1 MPTSIVPK
9 MKYNAMVDEARY
21 LIDKA
26 YERLGNKIVSI
37 HLNEEPNRY
46 PSMFKNTIT
55 GWLQVYVA
63 LSNGYDVSVIWS
75 DYSYGGDQ
83 LLWELALIKDD
94 TITHNSDYPDV
105 VGYLSCSD
113 VLENLV
119 KISQY

>member
-9 MKYNAMVDEARY
+9 MKYDAMVDEARY

-26 YERLGNKIVSI
+26 YERLGNKIESI

-46 PSMFKNTIT
+46 PSMFKNAIT

-63 LSNGYDVSVIWS
+63 LSNGYDVSIIWS

-83 LLWELALIKDD
+83 LLWELALFKDN
-94 TITHNSDYPDV
+94 TIVYNSDYPDV